1 MLMLDFGHVNM
12 NKLFDINYFCFLNA
26 ETGLGEA
33 ARNHINA
40 LKSVGVLVESFDVA
54 NLDMGFR
61 ECYKENAINIFHLN
75 PDDLYDFLLRYGTD
89 IFSGTYNIAFWAWET
104 EVFPDHYQKYFEYFD
119 EIWTPSSYCQEAISK
134 KSPIPVLKM
143 PHAIPVITGDEELGG
158 LRHSLMGDRGN
169 STFIFSFFFDY
180 NSQMAR
186 KNVLGLIESFY
197 KAFGKNNS
205 KATLLLKTSP
215 SKRHAYDRDLLSQK
229 VAGDKGI
236 ILLEEILER
245 SALQNLLRITDCYIS
260 LHHAEGFGLTM
271 AEAMALGK
279 PVIATGYSGN
289 IDFMNLNNAILV
301 NYKLT
306 TLTEQVGPFVV
317 GSHWADPDLDHA
329 ADLMRR
335 MVDKYESFDS
345 IAMLAQEQ
353 IRTSHSLIAIG
364 GLMSQRLHLIAQFTS
379 HKINIR
385 INEEIN
391 RLNLEN
397 ELLNA
402 KVNKLKEIKFVK
414 LKLKIKNLQNRLL
427 GKNKKYLWE

>member
-1 MLMLDFGHVNM
+1 
-12 NKLFDINYFCFLNA
+12 
-26 ETGLGEA
+26 
-33 ARNHINA
+33 
-40 LKSVGVLVESFDVA
+40 
-54 NLDMGFR
+54 
-61 ECYKENAINIFHLN
+61 
-75 PDDLYDFLLRYGTD
+75 
-89 IFSGTYNIAFWAWET
+89 
-104 EVFPDHYQKYFEYFD
+104 
-119 EIWTPSSYCQEAISK
+119 
-134 KSPIPVLKM
+134 
-143 PHAIPVITGDEELGG
+143 
-158 LRHSLMGDRGN
+158 
-169 STFIFSFFFDY
+169 
-180 NSQMAR
+180 
-186 KNVLGLIESFY
+186 
-197 KAFGKNNS
+197 
-205 KATLLLKTSP
+205 
-215 SKRHAYDRDLLSQK
+215 
-229 VAGDKGI
+229 
-236 ILLEEILER
+236 
-245 SALQNLLRITDCYIS
+245 
-260 LHHAEGFGLTM
+260 
-271 AEAMALGK
+271 
-279 PVIATGYSGN
+279 
-289 IDFMNLNNAILV
+289 MNLNNAILV